1 LGNAD
6 LIPWT
11 LIAVNVLALIAGTWC
26 TEKILTHFG
35 ASRWYALVYGLN
47 AGTLMAV
54 RLDLTEPLAYGLA
67 QAGTLLIL
75 NNRVRWAASTFALA
89 ALTKETTLLFVA
101 ALVSA
106 YAIRREWRALME
118 LSVISVTPFVIWQ
131 LVLLDRFGQ
140 FGVGSGGAL
149 ATAFEFVPLRGL
161 WSIGLMDGRVFIL
174 FAAIMLP
181 LAVIPTLIGLWRVW
195 QNVRRRHWD
204 IPVALLFFN
213 AVIVLFTPQST
224 FREPLAMARYIV
236 GLIAAVLLYAAARR
250 SRRGLNYAL
259 LWIFTLALGLNES
272 QLPI

>member
-1 LGNAD
+1 
-6 LIPWT
+6 
-11 LIAVNVLALIAGTWC
+11 
-26 TEKILTHFG
+26 
-35 ASRWYALVYGLN
+35 
-47 AGTLMAV
+47 
-54 RLDLTEPLAYGLA
+54 
-67 QAGTLLIL
+67 
-75 NNRVRWAASTFALA
+75 
-89 ALTKETTLLFVA
+89 
-101 ALVSA
+101 
-106 YAIRREWRALME
+106 
-118 LSVISVTPFVIWQ
+118 
-131 LVLLDRFGQ
+131 
-140 FGVGSGGAL
+140 
-149 ATAFEFVPLRGL
+149 
-161 WSIGLMDGRVFIL
+161 MDGRVFIL